1 MLDKCITG
9 VWDKHKGPKIFFFDL
24 KHKMSGGENG
34 VNNMQRH
41 NGCRFFKT
49 NNLQIQPSDSK
60 RTANTRKYKDKENQG

>member
-9 VWDKHKGPKIFFFDL
+9 VWDKHKGPKIFLFDL

-49 NNLQIQPSDSK
+49 NNLQIQP
-60 RTANTRKYKDKENQG
+60 